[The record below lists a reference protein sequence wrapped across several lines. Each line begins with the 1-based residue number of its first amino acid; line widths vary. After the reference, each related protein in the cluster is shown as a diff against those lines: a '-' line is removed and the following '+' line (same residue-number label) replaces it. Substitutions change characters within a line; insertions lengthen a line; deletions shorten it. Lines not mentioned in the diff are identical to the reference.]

1 VALHKQKEAADMA
14 STQESRTTATE
25 AVAEAKQHGDNP
37 TVVDYTALKER
48 QRLAWQ
54 TGDYP
59 RVGVMMQLIAEQ
71 LVEAADV
78 RAGQRVLDV
87 ACGQGNAALAAARR
101 NAQATG
107 VDYAPNLLEQGLQR
121 ARAEHLQIDFKEA
134 DAEDL
139 PFPDGSFDLVLS
151 TVGVM
156 FAPNQER
163 TAGELVRVTRPG
175 GRIALASWE
184 PRGMGGDLFKIVAR
198 YAPPPPGV
206 RPVALWGSR
215 EHLTELFGDR
225 VQWTSSLSRD
235 HFWRFRSAEQFS
247 AFFREHYGPITR
259 ASAGLDEGRR
269 QELAAD
275 LTQLAERFNTATDGT
290 LVAPMQYLEAV
301 GTRR

>member
-1 VALHKQKEAADMA
+1 MA
-14 STQESRTTATE
+14 TTQESKTTATE
-25 AVAEAKQHGDNP
+25 TVGKAKP
-37 TVVDYTALKER
+37 VDYTALKER

-59 RVGVMMQLIAEQ
+59 RVGVMLQLIAEQ

-78 RAGQRVLDV
+78 RAGETVLDV

-101 NAQATG
+101 HAHATG
-107 VDYAPNLLEQGLQR
+107 VDYAPNLLEQGRER
-121 ARAEHLQIDFKEA
+121 ALAERVQIDFQEA

-139 PFPDGSFDLVLS
+139 PFPGGSFDLVLS

-163 TAGELVRVTRPG
+163 AADELVRVTRPG

-184 PRGMGGDLFKIVAR
+184 PRGMGGELFKIVAK

-215 EHLTELFGDR
+215 EHLAQLFGDR
-225 VQWTSSLSRD
+225 VQWTSLLSRD
-235 HFWRFRSAEQFS
+235 HVWRFLSPEHFS

-259 ASAGLDEGRR
+259 ASGALDDGRR

>member
-1 VALHKQKEAADMA
+1 MA
-14 STQESRTTATE
+14 TTQESKTTATE
-25 AVAEAKQHGDNP
+25 SEPKHAEERP
-37 TVVDYTALKER
+37 VVDYTALKGR
-48 QRLAWQ
+48 QRIAWQ
-54 TGDYP
+54 TGDYA

-71 LVEAADV
+71 LVESADI
-78 RAGQRVLDV
+78 RAGQTVLDV

-107 VDYAPNLLEQGLQR
+107 VDYAPNLLEQGRAR
-121 ARAEHLQIDFKEA
+121 ARAEHLEIDFKEA

-163 TAGELVRVTRPG
+163 VADELVRVTRPN
-175 GRIALASWE
+175 GRIGLASWE
-184 PRGMGGDLFKIVAR
+184 PRGMGGELFKIVAK

-215 EHLTELFGDR
+215 EHLAQLFGDR
-225 VQWTSSLSRD
+225 VQWTSLLSRD
-235 HFWRFRSAEQFS
+235 YVWRFLSPEHFS
-247 AFFREHYGPITR
+247 DFFREYYGPITR
-259 ASAGLDEGRR
+259 ASGGLDEGRR

-290 LVAPMQYLEAV
+290 LVAPFQYLEAV

>member
-1 VALHKQKEAADMA
+1 MAA
-14 STQESRTTATE
+14 TQESKTTTAE
-25 AVAEAKQHGDNP
+25 AA
-37 TVVDYTALKER
+37 VDYAALKER

-101 NAQATG
+101 NAEATG
-107 VDYAPNLLEQGLQR
+107 VDYAPNLLEQGRER
-121 ARAEHLQIDFKEA
+121 ARAEHLEVDFQEA
-134 DAEDL
+134 DAENL
-139 PFPDGSFDLVLS
+139 PFPESSFDLVLS

-163 TAGELVRVTRPG
+163 AADELVRVTRAN

-184 PRGMGGDLFKIVAR
+184 PRGMGGDLFKIVAK

-206 RPVALWGSR
+206 RPVALWGNR
-215 EHLTELFGDR
+215 EHLAKLFGER
-225 VQWTSSLSRD
+225 VRWTSLLSRD
-235 HFWRFRSAEQFS
+235 HVWRFRSAEQFS
-247 AFFREHYGPITR
+247 GFFREHYGPITR
-259 ASAGLDEGRR
+259 ASAGLEEGRR
-269 QELAAD
+269 HELAAD
-275 LTQLAERFNTATDGT
+275 LTELAKRFNTATDGT
-290 LVAPMQYLEAV
+290 LLAPMHYLEAV

>member
-1 VALHKQKEAADMA
+1 MA
-14 STQESRTTATE
+14 TTQESKNAAAE
-25 AVAEAKQHGDNP
+25 AEAKQHVDEP
-37 TVVDYTALKER
+37 TAVDYATLKGR

-87 ACGQGNAALAAARR
+87 ACGQGNAALAAGRR

-107 VDYAPNLLEQGLQR
+107 VDYAPNLLEQGRER
-121 ARAEHLQIDFKEA
+121 ARAEHLQIEFKEA

-163 TAGELVRVTRPG
+163 AADELVRVTRPD

-184 PRGMGGDLFKIVAR
+184 PRGMGGDLFKIVAK
-198 YAPPPPGV
+198 YAPPSPGV
-206 RPVALWGSR
+206 RPVALWGNR
-215 EHLTELFGDR
+215 EHLAKLFGDR
-225 VQWTSSLSRD
+225 VLWTSLLSRD
-235 HFWRFRSAEQFS
+235 HVWRFLSPEHFS
-247 AFFREHYGPITR
+247 AFFVEHYGPITR
-259 ASAGLDEGRR
+259 ASGGLDEGRR

-290 LVAPMQYLEAV
+290 LAAPMQYLEAV

>member
-1 VALHKQKEAADMA
+1 MA
-14 STQESRTTATE
+14 TTQESKATPTE
-25 AVAEAKQHGDNP
+25 SVAESKEHVENP
-37 TVVDYTALKER
+37 PLVDYAALKER

-59 RVGVMMQLIAEQ
+59 RVGVMLQLIAEQ
-71 LVEAADV
+71 LVEWADV

-101 NAQATG
+101 NAQVTG
-107 VDYAPNLLEQGLQR
+107 VDYAPNLLEQGRER
-121 ARAEHLQIDFKEA
+121 ARAERVQIDFEEA
-134 DAEDL
+134 DAENL

-163 TAGELVRVTRPG
+163 TADELVRVTRQG
-175 GRIALASWE
+175 GCIALANWE
-184 PRGMGGDLFKIVAR
+184 PRGMGGALFKIVAG

-215 EHLTELFGDR
+215 EHLAQLFGDR
-225 VQWTSSLSRD
+225 VRWTSLLTRD
-235 HFWRFRSAEQFS
+235 HVWRFRSAEHFS

-259 ASAGLDEGRR
+259 ASAGLEEDRR
-269 QELAAD
+269 QDLAAD

-301 GTRR
+301 GTRC

>member
-1 VALHKQKEAADMA
+1 MA
-14 STQESRTTATE
+14 TTQDPNSTTTGT
-25 AVAEAKQHGDNP
+25 VAEAKDHGQNA
-37 TVVDYTALKER
+37 VVDYAAVKAR

-59 RVGVMMQLIAEQ
+59 RVGVMLQLIAER
-71 LVEAADV
+71 LVEAADI
-78 RAGQRVLDV
+78 RAGQSVLDV

-101 NAQATG
+101 NAQAAA
-107 VDYAPNLLEQGLQR
+107 VDYAPNLLQQGRER
-121 ARAEHLQIDFKEA
+121 AAAEHLQVDFKEA
-134 DAEDL
+134 DAENL
-139 PFPDGSFDLVLS
+139 PFPDASFDLVLS

-163 TAGELVRVTRPG
+163 TADELVRVTRRG
-175 GRIALASWE
+175 GQIALANWE
-184 PRGMGGDLFKIVAR
+184 PRGMGGDLFNIVAR
-198 YAPPPPGV
+198 YAPPPPGI
-206 RPVALWGSR
+206 RPVALWGNR
-215 EHLTELFGDR
+215 EHLAQLFGAR
-225 VQWTSSLSRD
+225 VNWTSLLTRD
-235 HFWRFRSAEQFS
+235 HVWRFRSPEQFS

-259 ASAGLDEGRR
+259 AFAGLDEDRR